1 MVNVWMMAAWPKLG
15 FERLFEIPHP
25 DPAALAATWGWT
37 WKTAWAGTAMNGMR
51 LTWSRLRRPGGLPA
65 PRLIMPGRGGY
76 EH

>member
-25 DPAALAATWGWT
+25 DLAALAATWGWT

-51 LTWSRLRRPGGLPA
+51 STW
-65 PRLIMPGRGGY
+65 
-76 EH
+76 